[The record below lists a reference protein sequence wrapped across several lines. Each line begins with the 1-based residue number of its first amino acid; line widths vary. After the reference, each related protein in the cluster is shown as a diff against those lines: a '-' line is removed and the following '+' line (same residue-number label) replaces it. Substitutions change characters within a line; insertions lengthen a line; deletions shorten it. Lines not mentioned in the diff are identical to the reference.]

1 MKKLRI
7 LVTNDDGILASG
19 LRCLVAELAQIGT
32 VFVAAPD
39 QERSATG
46 HAITMF
52 QPLRAKRTEVPGAEA
67 AYAVSG
73 TPADCVKLAVDVLFP
88 NQIDLIVSG
97 INRGA
102 NLGTDVL
109 YSGTVSA
116 ALEGVMLGLPAI
128 ALSLAEFMNP
138 NFAAAASLARH
149 LVEALRER
157 SWPSDTLLNINF
169 PQLEL
174 AGLRG
179 IKVTTLGHLHYDN
192 PILERKDPWGG
203 TYYWLAGQAPEDN
216 NGEPTDVWAVK
227 NGYVSLTP
235 IQFDLTNYR
244 LLDTISSW
252 NLQLPKDRGR

>member
-97 INRGA
+97 INRGGQ
-102 NLGTDVL
+102 LG
-109 YSGTVSA
+109 YRC
-116 ALEGVMLGLPAI
+116 
-128 ALSLAEFMNP
+128 SL
-138 NFAAAASLARH
+138 
-149 LVEALRER
+149 
-157 SWPSDTLLNINF
+157 
-169 PQLEL
+169 
-174 AGLRG
+174 
-179 IKVTTLGHLHYDN
+179 LGHC
-192 PILERKDPWGG
+192 
-203 TYYWLAGQAPEDN
+203 
-216 NGEPTDVWAVK
+216 
-227 NGYVSLTP
+227 
-235 IQFDLTNYR
+235 FC
-244 LLDTISSW
+244 SS
-252 NLQLPKDRGR
+252 